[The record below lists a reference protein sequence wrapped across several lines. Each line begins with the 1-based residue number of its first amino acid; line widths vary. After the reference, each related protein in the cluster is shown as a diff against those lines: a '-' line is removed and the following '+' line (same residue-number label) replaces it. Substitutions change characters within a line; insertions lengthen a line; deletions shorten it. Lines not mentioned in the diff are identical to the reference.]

1 MFFLLICDFNPNR
14 SLDPERISLGC
25 WAVCFSFVLDSNT
38 KRRCCKK
45 TSFATSPWIVFCFD
59 LRQLLCLF
67 SIRNDENIPSCRK
80 LAIRRISIFLV
91 SQVLFFP
98 LLAGLY
104 KIRESGVE
112 SCVRT

>member
-1 MFFLLICDFNPNR
+1 MLQ
-14 SLDPERISLGC
+14 
-25 WAVCFSFVLDSNT
+25 
-38 KRRCCKK
+38 K
-45 TSFATSPWIVFCFD
+45 TSFATPPWIVIGFD
-59 LRQLLCLF
+59 LRQQLCLF
-67 SIRNDENIPSCRK
+67 PIRNDGNSLSCRK